1 MFRQQ
6 LWETISMSEST
17 DTKRYTNKE
26 VADLFTLVADILQIL
41 EANRF
46 RVIAFQNA
54 AEAIKNYSQDVSNAY
69 AEGRLQEIPGIGK
82 GLAGAL
88 SELLR
93 EGVVAEFEALKA
105 EVPPGVVAMLQVPD
119 MGPKKVRRLWQE
131 LSITSI
137 EELKAAAEA
146 GKLRLLK
153 GFGAKSEEK
162 ILKGIE
168 LLGKRSDARTPIG
181 EARPLAL
188 GLIAGLQAALPANTI
203 QRIEVAGSLRRWK
216 ETIGDVDI
224 LCVSNEPAAV
234 MAAFQSLPQVHDV
247 THAGETKSSVILA
260 NGLQVDLR
268 VVEADCWG
276 AALQYFTGSKE
287 HNVPMRD
294 LALRRGWS
302 LNEYGVT
309 ATGNGDAPAGKEC
322 FFAEEAD
329 LYAFLGLA
337 WMPPELRENRGELQ
351 AARAHTLPKL
361 VELSDIRGE
370 LHGHSTWSDGTAS
383 IEAMAEVARARGY
396 QYWAVC
402 DHSIGL
408 GMVGG
413 LDGERLRQQAA
424 EIARLNQHYADQGL
438 DFRLLRGTEVEILA
452 DGSLGLPDEVLAE
465 LDIVVA
471 SIHSG
476 LRQERAIITERC
488 LKAIRNPHVDILGHP
503 TGRMIGAR
511 APSDIDMEA
520 VLQACLATGTVP
532 EINAHPSRLDMSDVY
547 TRRAIELGC
556 KIAIN
561 SDAHELAGME
571 VMPYGIGT
579 ARRAWV
585 TADQVINTRPLPEL
599 LGLLKDRK
607 R

>member
-1 MFRQQ
+1 
-6 LWETISMSEST
+6 MSEST
-17 DTKRYTNKE
+17 NTKRYTNKE
-26 VADLFTLVADILQIL
+26 VADLFALVADILQIL
-41 EANRF
+41 DANRF

-54 AEAIKNYSQDVSNAY
+54 AEAIKNYTQDINNAY
-69 AEGRLQEIPGIGK
+69 VEGKLQDIPGIGK

-88 SELLR
+88 NELLR

-105 EVPPGVVAMLQVPD
+105 EVPPGVVGMLQVPD

-131 LSITSI
+131 LAITSV

-146 GKLRLLK
+146 GKLRVLK

-188 GLIAGLQAALPANTI
+188 ELIAGLQAALPPTTI

-224 LCVSNEPAAV
+224 LCVSTEPAAV
-234 MAAFQSLPQVHDV
+234 MQAFQRLPQVHDV

-287 HNVPMRD
+287 HNVPVRD

-302 LNEYGVT
+302 LNEYGLT
-309 ATGNGDAPAGKEC
+309 ATGAGNEAEGKEC

-337 WMPPELRENRGELQ
+337 WVPPELRENRGELQ
-351 AARAHTLPKL
+351 AARSNVLPKL
-361 VELSDIRGE
+361 IELVDIRGE

-402 DHSIGL
+402 DHSVGL

-424 EIARLNQHYADQGL
+424 EIARLNHSYAEQGL

-452 DGSLGLPDEVLAE
+452 DGSLGLSDDILAE

-476 LRQERAIITERC
+476 LRQDRATITERC

-503 TGRMIGAR
+503 TGRIIGSR
-511 APSDIDMEA
+511 APSEIDMEA
-520 VLQACLATGTVP
+520 VLQTCLETGTVP

-571 VMPYGIGT
+571 VMPYGVGT

-585 TADQVINTRPLPEL
+585 TAAQVINTRPLAEM
-599 LGLLKDRK
+599 LGLLKGRTQ
-607 R
+607 

>member
-1 MFRQQ
+1 
-6 LWETISMSEST
+6 MSEGT
-17 DTKRYTNKE
+17 GVKRYTNKE
-26 VADLFTLVADILQIL
+26 VADLLQLVADILQIL

-46 RVIAFQNA
+46 RIIAFQNG
-54 AEAIKNYSQDVSNAY
+54 AEGIKNYPQDITAVHA
-69 AEGRLQEIPGIGK
+69 AGKLLEIPGVGK
-82 GLAGAL
+82 GLAGAIG
-88 SELLR
+88 ELLDK
-93 EGVVAEFEALKA
+93 GIVAEFEEMKTQ
-105 EVPPGVVAMLQVPD
+105 VPPGVVAMLQVPD

-131 LSITSI
+131 VGVTSI
-137 EELKAAAEA
+137 DELKAAAEA
-146 GKLRLLK
+146 GKLRVLK

-168 LLGKRSDARTPIG
+168 LLSKRSDARTPIG
-181 EARPLAL
+181 DARPLAL
-188 GLIAGLQAALPANTI
+188 SLIDGLYATLPPNTI
-203 QRIEVAGSLRRWK
+203 ERIEVAGSLRRWK

-224 LCVSNEPAAV
+224 LCVSAQPAAV

-268 VVEADCWG
+268 VVEGRCWG

-287 HNVPMRD
+287 HNVPIRD
-294 LALRRGWS
+294 LTLRRGWS
-302 LNEYGVT
+302 LNEYCLT
-309 ATGNGDAPAGKEC
+309 ATGSGEAPEGEERY
-322 FFAEEAD
+322 FDTEAE
-329 LYAFLGLA
+329 LYTFLGLD
-337 WMPPELRENRGELQ
+337 WVPPELRENRGEIQ
-351 AARAHTLPKL
+351 AARNHQLPAL
-361 VELSDIRGE
+361 LELSAIQGE

-383 IEAMAEVARARGY
+383 IEAMAEVARGRGY
-396 QYWAVC
+396 RYWAVC
-402 DHSIGL
+402 DHSVGL

-413 LDGERLRQQAA
+413 LDGERLQQQAL
-424 EIARLNQHYADQGL
+424 EIARLNEQYAAQGI

-465 LDIVVA
+465 LDVVVA

-476 LRQERAIITERC
+476 LRQERETITERC

-503 TGRMIGAR
+503 TGRLIGSR
-511 APSDIDMEA
+511 APSEIDMEA
-520 VLQACLATGTVP
+520 VLQECLATGTVP

-561 SDAHELAGME
+561 SDAHELSGMA
-571 VMPYGIGT
+571 VMPYGVAT

-585 TADQVINTRPLPEL
+585 TADHVINTRPLPEML
-599 LGLLKDRK
+599 RLLKDHQ
-607 R
+607 

>member
-1 MFRQQ
+1 
-6 LWETISMSEST
+6 MSEST
-17 DTKRYTNKE
+17 NTKRYTNKE
-26 VADLFTLVADILQIL
+26 VADLFSLVADILQIL
-41 EANRF
+41 DANRF

-54 AEAIKNYSQDVSNAY
+54 AEAIKNYTLDINNAY
-69 AEGRLQEIPGIGK
+69 TEGKLQDIPGIGK

-88 SELLR
+88 NELLR
-93 EGVVAEFEALKA
+93 EGVVAEFEALQA

-131 LSITSI
+131 LSITSV

-146 GKLRLLK
+146 GKLRVLK

-188 GLIAGLQAALPANTI
+188 ALIAGLQAALPPNTI
-203 QRIEVAGSLRRWK
+203 ERIEVAGSLRRWK

-224 LCVSNEPAAV
+224 LCVSTEPAAV
-234 MAAFQSLPQVHDV
+234 MHAFQGLPQVHDV

-287 HNVPMRD
+287 HNVPVRD

-302 LNEYGVT
+302 LNEYGFT
-309 ATGNGDAPAGKEC
+309 ATGAGSEAEGKEC

-337 WMPPELRENRGELQ
+337 WVPPELRENRGELQ
-351 AARAHTLPKL
+351 AARTNTLPTL
-361 VELSDIRGE
+361 LELGDIRGE

-402 DHSIGL
+402 DHSVGL

-438 DFRLLRGTEVEILA
+438 DFRLLRGTEVEILG

-476 LRQERAIITERC
+476 LRQERATITERC

-503 TGRMIGAR
+503 TGRIIGSR
-511 APSDIDMEA
+511 APSEIDMEA
-520 VLQACLATGTVP
+520 VLQACLETGTVP

-571 VMPYGIGT
+571 VMPYGVGT

-585 TADQVINTRPLPEL
+585 TATHVINTRPLAEM
-599 LGLLKDRK
+599 LGLLKGRTQ
-607 R
+607 